1 MHIWEVIMSM
11 LSMKKVCAGYGDLK
25 VLFDIDLE
33 INEGEVVALVG
44 SNGAGKTT
52 LLRTISGEVIPT
64 SGSIDWMGEELIKI
78 AENKR
83 AVMGIAHI
91 PQGRGI
97 LASLS
102 IKDNLLMGTY
112 TKRTKPRRN
121 ELLEKALD
129 MFPILKDRLNLP
141 AGSLSGG
148 QQQML
153 AIARAVMMDPK
164 LLILDEP
171 SLGLAPVV
179 VDDVYHTLD
188 VMKAQGTSMLVIEQ
202 NLTKALSISD
212 RGYVLETGHVQ
223 MTGPSKEL
231 LANKD
236 IQKAY
241 LGI

>member
-1 MHIWEVIMSM
+1 MGM
-11 LSMKKVCAGYGDLK
+11 LKMDKICAGYGDLK
-25 VLFDIDLE
+25 VLFDVSLE

-64 SGSIDWMGEELIKI
+64 SGSINWMGQELTEMP
-78 AENKR
+78 ENKR
-83 AVMGIAHI
+83 AINGIAHI

-102 IKDNLLMGTY
+102 IKDNLLLGTY
-112 TKRTKPRRN
+112 TKRTKPRRG
-121 ELLEKALD
+121 ELLEKVLQ
-129 MFPILKDRLNLP
+129 MFPILKERLNFP

-153 AIARAVMMDPK
+153 AIARSMMMAPK

-179 VDDVYHTLD
+179 VDDVYRTLD
-188 VMKAQGTSMLVIEQ
+188 IMKREGSSMLVIEQ

-212 RGYVLETGHVQ
+212 RGYVLETGHMQ
-223 MTGPSKEL
+223 MTGPSREL
-231 LANKD
+231 LNNKD
-236 IQKAY
+236 IQRAY